1 MTKRQSVQNVEG
13 KNWNNSLPPSRPRLP
28 ERVSKV
34 KKQNPNVKV
43 PACGR
48 QANVIIPFPQPPF
61 SKGGRGGFGL

>member
-43 PACGR
+43 PASGRQGR
-48 QANVIIPFPQPPF
+48 QANVIIPFGQPPF
-61 SKGGRGGFGL
+61 SKGKV